1 MAQNK
6 NILEAII
13 VTGFLKYLC
22 IVSSHANLFVQ
33 MGHSACIVLP
43 MLLPA
48 KSLSWSC
55 FQSSAYSF
63 ILQLLSVFH
72 IVGAI
77 FLSKARK
84 RARTCIFSFLSL
96 SSQGPPYPTAK
107 TWVFSAMLTQRCLS
121 WLVPFWALPVSS
133 PLSEL

>member
-6 NILEAII
+6 NILEAIT
-13 VTGFLKYLC
+13 VTGFLRYLC

-33 MGHSACIVLP
+33 MGHSVRIVLP

-55 FQSSAYSF
+55 FQSSAHSS

-72 IVGAI
+72 VVGLY
-77 FLSKARK
+77 F
-84 RARTCIFSFLSL
+84 
-96 SSQGPPYPTAK
+96 
-107 TWVFSAMLTQRCLS
+107 
-121 WLVPFWALPVSS
+121 
-133 PLSEL
+133 